1 MAQFQAPKGMSD
13 VLPPE
18 SGRWRTAVR
27 RAEDIFRS
35 YGYEEIVLP
44 VLEQTEVFQRGIG
57 PTSDIVQK
65 EMFTFQDRGDVSLT
79 LRPEGTAGVARAFVQ
94 SMTKYPM
101 PLKLYYLGPM
111 FRRERP
117 QKGRFR
123 QFFQLGVEM
132 LGSPEPMADAEV
144 ITLAVDLV
152 MALGAGKLDLLINS
166 VGDATCR
173 PAYGE
178 RLRAYLDGMEE
189 RLCEDCRRRKQA
201 NPLRVFDCKEPGCAE
216 VVRDAPR
223 ITDHLCKDCRAHL
236 DATLDLLG
244 QASVEF
250 TLDKSLVRGLDY
262 YTRTVFELRSPELG
276 AQNTVAAGGRYDE
289 LIQAYGGPPTPA
301 TGFSL
306 GLERLLML
314 AANLEAGAPGGVYF
328 VAEEPEARS
337 HAFALAR
344 ECRRQGFRSD
354 LDSFARSMKAQAK
367 AANRG
372 EYPWVVFI
380 GRDELEGHFLT
391 LKDMKTGN
399 QSKIGWNELIGYLER
414 K

>member
-1 MAQFQAPKGMSD
+1 MAQFKAPKGMSD

-18 SGRWRTAVR
+18 SGRWRLAVR

-35 YGYEEIVLP
+35 YGYEEIILP
-44 VLEQTEVFQRGIG
+44 VLEQTEVFQKGIG

-101 PLKLYYLGPM
+101 PLKLFYLGPM

-123 QFFQLGVEM
+123 QFFQLGVEL
-132 LGSPEPMADAEV
+132 LGSPDPMADAEV
-144 ITLAVDLV
+144 ITLASDLIP
-152 MALGAGKLDLLINS
+152 ALGAGKLDLLINS

-178 RLRAYLDGMEE
+178 RLRAYLETMEE

-201 NPLRVFDCKEPGCAE
+201 NPLRVFDCKETGCAE

-223 ITDHLCKDCRAHL
+223 ITDHLCKDCHAHL
-236 DATLDLLG
+236 EATLDLLR
-244 QASVEF
+244 QASIEF
-250 TLDKSLVRGLDY
+250 SLDKSLVRGLDY

-276 AQNTVAAGGRYDE
+276 AQNTVAAGGRYDA
-289 LIQAYGGPPTPA
+289 LIEAYGGPQTPA

-306 GLERLLML
+306 GLDRLLML
-314 AANLEAGAPGGVYF
+314 ASNLEEGEPGGVYF
-328 VAEEPEARS
+328 VAEDPEARN

-344 ECRRQGFRSD
+344 ECRRRGFRCD
-354 LDSFARSMKAQAK
+354 LDSFARSMKAQTK

-380 GRDELEGHFLT
+380 GRDELEGHYLT